1 MCIQFTRQIYW
12 YFFWLEILTDQ
23 IDWYF
28 SWLKVLTVLFVVDFD
43 LTKYKSIGKSHGLR
57 TSNEGINLR
66 NLKFW
71 ANVADNICLSST

>member
-1 MCIQFTRQIYW
+1 MEVISCPAMKVCLCIYQTTLTIQFTRQIYW

-43 LTKYKSIGKSHGLR
+43 LTKYKSIG
-57 TSNEGINLR
+57 
-66 NLKFW
+66 
-71 ANVADNICLSST
+71 